1 MTSPVVLEEREEGK
15 RIHKGDGEKIA
26 MCVARTAHWH
36 CVQTCICMLHAPAKF
51 MEMTVSVS
59 GALSAS
65 CLCRTSPVAT
75 DMREEGG
82 RCAFDPVGA
91 SLKAVCW

>member
-26 MCVARTAHWH
+26 MCVASTAHWH
-36 CVQTCICMLHAPAKF
+36 RVQTCIRMLHAPEKF

-59 GALSAS
+59 GAVSAS

-82 RCAFDPVGA
+82 RCALDPVCA
-91 SLKAVCW
+91 FSKAICW